1 MREITAEIP
10 GNEQRFQAVNICR
23 SSGER
28 NSREDV
34 DSDSKQVIFA
44 GLVIERNAGK
54 EIDSD
59 SKQAIFAGP
68 VAERNS
74 GKDRQKWTVI
84 LNK

>member
-1 MREITAEIP
+1 M
-10 GNEQRFQAVNICR
+10 
-23 SSGER
+23 
-28 NSREDV
+28 

-59 SKQAIFAGP
+59 SKQAIFARL